1 MVLLVLKQVDCVI
14 GDIQNSCHWQQRVM
28 FWVTWQNA
36 HEHIPLRFVAQFF
49 PRTSQLLIFVV
60 STTWYG

>member
-1 MVLLVLKQVDCVI
+1 
-14 GDIQNSCHWQQRVM
+14 M

-49 PRTSQLLIFVV
+49 PRTSQLLIFSCRQYNMVWISFFITFV
-60 STTWYG
+60 FLKTDVKL